1 MVVGLP
7 EKAIQKVDKE
17 LLELHREVLK
27 SYLTQRSLKHK
38 YQKKFF
44 KIYDYYISEKNIR
57 RFFFRPAKLFVY
69 ALVTDR
75 LDDIEDYVPLK
86 ISTMF
91 PERVKS
97 VTLDK
102 SKITYYLQSQGRVQ
116 SHDEYPINPEL
127 YQVEDLAFDCGMR
140 SNQYIPDYAIKGY
153 FKVDENML
161 HPVFIENIDGPHLL
175 YISGMPRNISVQEKN
190 KFRFPDPVWLSY
202 WEDKYIG
209 YLFQVV
215 TRESALNHLINQ

>member
-17 LLELHREVLK
+17 LLELHKEVLK

-86 ISTMF
+86 DKNHVS
-91 PERVKS
+91 R
-97 VTLDK
+97 K
-102 SKITYYLQSQGRVQ
+102 SK
-116 SHDEYPINPEL
+116 
-127 YQVEDLAFDCGMR
+127 
-140 SNQYIPDYAIKGY
+140 K
-153 FKVDENML
+153 
-161 HPVFIENIDGPHLL
+161 
-175 YISGMPRNISVQEKN
+175 RN
-190 KFRFPDPVWLSY
+190 
-202 WEDKYIG
+202 
-209 YLFQVV
+209 
-215 TRESALNHLINQ
+215 A

>member
-57 RFFFRPAKLFVY
+57 RFFFRSAKLFVY

-86 ISTMF
+86 DKNHVS
-91 PERVKS
+91 R
-97 VTLDK
+97 K
-102 SKITYYLQSQGRVQ
+102 SK
-116 SHDEYPINPEL
+116 
-127 YQVEDLAFDCGMR
+127 
-140 SNQYIPDYAIKGY
+140 K
-153 FKVDENML
+153 
-161 HPVFIENIDGPHLL
+161 
-175 YISGMPRNISVQEKN
+175 RN
-190 KFRFPDPVWLSY
+190 
-202 WEDKYIG
+202 
-209 YLFQVV
+209 
-215 TRESALNHLINQ
+215 A